1 MTVATFLSRRERFSI
16 VGSTNDVVRAWL
28 SDGVPEVCLAVAD
41 EQSAGRGREGRSWY
55 APKGTS
61 LLLSMG
67 FRPSWLPAAETW
79 RLAAVVSL
87 AMAGAGEEVAGLRPG
102 AVRLKWPN
110 DLYAESG
117 DMAAKLGGVLGETH
131 GIGTDDPRAIIGLGI
146 NADWRPSD
154 FPPDLADQMT
164 SLRAIGG
171 DHPIDH
177 AALLE
182 AFVERVES
190 GIGALR
196 VGRFDA
202 AEWMARQLTTGRVCW
217 LEQPDGRVLPVRA
230 VGVDDET
237 GALIVESV
245 EGEDEEEQVSA
256 ASRHEPADEEGHHG
270 ARRIH
275 SAAVQH
281 VRLYEP
287 RMAAAGPVSPGRV

>member
-1 MTVATFLSRRERFSI
+1 MATFLSRRERFSI

-28 SDGVPEVCLAVAD
+28 SAGVPEVCLAVAD

-55 APKGTS
+55 APRGTS
-61 LLLSMG
+61 VLLSMG
-67 FRPSWLPAAETW
+67 FRPTWLPPAEAW
-79 RLAAVVSL
+79 RLAAVTAL

-102 AVRLKWPN
+102 AIRLKWPN
-110 DLYAESG
+110 DLYAETG
-117 DMAAKLGGVLGETH
+117 EKAAKLGGVLGETD
-131 GIGTDDPRAIIGLGI
+131 GIGTDDPRVIIGLGI

-154 FPPDLADQMT
+154 FPPELANQMT

-190 GIGALR
+190 GVGALR

-202 AEWMARQLTTGRVCW
+202 SDWIARQLTTGRMCW
-217 LEQPDGRVLPVRA
+217 LEQPNGRVLPVRA

-237 GALIVESV
+237 GALIVEDV
-245 EGEDEEEQVSA
+245 EGVEKGDGDAGGVGPRED
-256 ASRHEPADEEGHHG
+256 PGDEVARA
-270 ARRIH
+270 ARRVH
-275 SAAVQH
+275 SAAVRH
-281 VRLYEP
+281 VRLSEP
-287 RMAAAGPVSPGRV
+287 QMTAAGPASRRGV